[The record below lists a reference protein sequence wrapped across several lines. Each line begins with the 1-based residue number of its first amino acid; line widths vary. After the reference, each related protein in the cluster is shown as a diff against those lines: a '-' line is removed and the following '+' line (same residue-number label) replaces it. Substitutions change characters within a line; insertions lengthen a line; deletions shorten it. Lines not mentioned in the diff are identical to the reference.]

1 MRRPSILL
9 SVALAALSTA
19 IFIGVRIASLRAAES
34 RPPLAP
40 LADHK
45 VDFHKEVVP
54 ILANSC
60 VKCHANARHEGGF
73 SIEDRTS
80 FLKGGDDGPVVIVG
94 KSADSLLIHL
104 VSGFDPDRIMPAK
117 GPRLTPEQIGIFRAW
132 LVLGLYWEAGFT
144 FRHAPAAPLHPR
156 RPKLPDV
163 ATANHS
169 DNPIDRLLAAYFES
183 HHISSDKLAQNRA
196 GDRTFIRRVSL
207 NLIGMLPEPGDVA
220 KFVADKSPDK
230 RTKLIEHLLFD
241 KQRYAEHWMTFWN
254 DALRNAYRGTGY
266 IDGGRTQISSWL
278 YQSLYDDMPYDEFVR
293 QLIDPKAE
301 AAGFIRGIVWRGVV
315 NASQVPAMQAAQNVS
330 QVFMGINLKC
340 ASCHDSFINDW
351 TLNDSY
357 GLAGIFSDTP
367 LEVHRCDKPM
377 GRFAPLKFL
386 YPELGAID
394 PKAPRDERLAQL
406 ARAITSRDDG
416 RFARTIVN
424 RLWARLLGRGLVEP
438 VDDMDQPPWNP
449 DLLDWL
455 ASDLTDHNFDL
466 KHTLEVICTSRAY
479 QMRSVGAPSPS
490 QSGFEFRGPIVQR
503 MTAEQFVDGVCTVTG
518 VWPKSP
524 AFKVP
529 VGTHKEKPSV
539 YRNVLM
545 NEDKLT
551 RALNRPDREQAIT
564 HRDDLATT
572 LQALEMTNGKT
583 LDELVKAG
591 AKRWIA
597 KKPKSTAELVGDI
610 YQRALCRAP
619 TKTELDAATD
629 FIGPEIKPDGV
640 EDFLWAVFMLPEF
653 QLIH

>member
-1 MRRPSILL
+1 MRRCSILL
-9 SVALAALSTA
+9 SVALAALSIA
-19 IFIGVRIASLRAAES
+19 IWIGVRICSLRAAE
-34 RPPLAP
+34 PEPQLAP
-40 LADHK
+40 VADHK

-54 ILANSC
+54 ILAGSC
-60 VKCHANARHEGGF
+60 VKCHANARHEGGL

-80 FLKGGDDGPVVIVG
+80 ILKGGDDGPVIVVG
-94 KSADSLLIHL
+94 KSADSLLIQL

-117 GPRLTPEQIGIFRAW
+117 GPRLTPEQIGILRAW
-132 LVLGLYWEAGFT
+132 IDQGLNWEAGFT
-144 FRHAPAAPLHPR
+144 FHHAPAAPLRPL

-169 DNPIDRLLAAYFES
+169 NNPIDRLLAPYFAT
-183 HHISSDKLAQNRA
+183 HHVAAADLAHNTA
-196 GDRTFIRRVSL
+196 DDRTFIRRVSL
-207 NLIGMLPEPGDVA
+207 DLIGLLPEPGDVDR
-220 KFVADKSPDK
+220 FVADTSADK
-230 RTKLIEHLLFD
+230 RTKLVEHLLAD

-266 IDGGRTQISSWL
+266 IDGGRTQISAWL
-278 YQSLYDDMPYDEFVR
+278 YQALYDDMPYDEFVR
-293 QLIDPKAE
+293 QLIDPKPD

-386 YPELGAID
+386 YPELGKID

-424 RLWARLLGRGLVEP
+424 RLWARMLGRGLVEP
-438 VDDMDQPPWNP
+438 VDDMDQGSWQP

-455 ASDLTDHNFDL
+455 ASDMADHNFDL

-479 QMRSVGAPSPS
+479 QMRSVGAPPPS
-490 QSGFEFRGPIVQR
+490 QNGFEFRGPLVQR
-503 MTAEQFVDGVCTVTG
+503 MTAEEFVDGVCTVTG

-529 VGTHKEKPSV
+529 KGTHKEKPSIN
-539 YRNVLM
+539 RAVLM
-545 NEDKLT
+545 NDDKLT
-551 RALNRPDREQAIT
+551 RALGRPDREQAIT

-572 LQALEMTNGKT
+572 LQALELTNGAT
-583 LDELVKAG
+583 LDDLVRAG
-591 AKRWIA
+591 AKKWIA
-597 KKPKSTAELVGDI
+597 KKPKSTADLVTDV
-610 YQRALCRAP
+610 YRRALSRPPSKA
-619 TKTELDAATD
+619 ELDAAVD
-629 FIGPEIKPDGV
+629 FIGPEIKPEGV